1 MKSNI
6 INITKHKDNLA
17 QILKETQK
25 TAVYAELNAKETI
38 RAQLIAEE
46 LIGMLNELSGD
57 FSGEFWLEK
66 EDCTL
71 NYCTKI
77 ALNENM
83 DKKTKRK
90 FIDVSS
96 DKKNAAAKGVMGKIR
111 DVVENLLYPENAVFS
126 SKFISYDLEMAA
138 LRDDRWTL
146 SKYKD
151 AQRNNPEPWDELEKS
166 IIANL
171 ADDVSVGVKGNNV
184 EIVVTKSFSKKD

>member
-6 INITKHKDNLA
+6 INITKDKDTLA

-184 EIVVTKSFSKKD
+184 EIVVTKSFSKKN

>member
-6 INITKHKDNLA
+6 INITKDKDNLA

-184 EIVVTKSFSKKD
+184 EIVVTKSFSKKN